1 MTVFCKWGSY
11 AVPEKLEVDRADHAV
26 RSMYQRGIINDVR
39 GLSEAK
45 AIIRAALDE
54 EVKAG
59 GPYYLSTG
67 EK

>member
-11 AVPEKLEVDRADHAV
+11 AVPREMEYDRTEKVLDQLYDIGVIRFATD
-26 RSMYQRGIINDVR
+26 IPKI
-39 GLSEAK
+39 K